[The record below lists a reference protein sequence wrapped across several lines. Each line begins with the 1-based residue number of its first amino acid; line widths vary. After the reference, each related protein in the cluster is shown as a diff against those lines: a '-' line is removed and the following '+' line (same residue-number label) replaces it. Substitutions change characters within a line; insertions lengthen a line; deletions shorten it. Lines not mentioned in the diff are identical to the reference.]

1 MRQHSIYYHSAGVY
15 NEFGTYTYAYYISPC
30 VELKNV
36 FVMNEVSFL
45 KVGGAGD
52 GSRPQHLANDNT
64 CSPAKLCV

>member
-1 MRQHSIYYHSAGVY
+1 MRQHSICYHSAGAY
-15 NEFGTYTYAYYISPC
+15 NEFDTYTYVYYISPC

-52 GSRPQHLANDNT
+52 DSRPQHLADINAYN
-64 CSPAKLCV
+64 PAKLCV